1 MLTKCRYCGIH
12 SASCVVKCV
21 KTGKWFCN
29 GRVTGTASCIL
40 THLVRLI
47 LLSASVRG
55 QWPGCCSLPV
65 GARTHLELSSGTSA
79 QVKARLREVQLHR
92 DSPLGDTLLEC
103 YSCGSRN
110 TFALGFV
117 PVKSENSVV
126 LLCRDHPASASGIKE
141 LNLDLTL
148 WQPLIEDRAFMPWLV
163 KQPTPQ
169 VI

>member
-1 MLTKCRYCGIH
+1 M
-12 SASCVVKCV
+12 
-21 KTGKWFCN
+21 
-29 GRVTGTASCIL
+29 
-40 THLVRLI
+40 
-47 LLSASVRG
+47 
-55 QWPGCCSLPV
+55 
-65 GARTHLELSSGTSA
+65 
-79 QVKARLREVQLHR
+79 QLHR

-163 KQPTPQ
+163 KQPSPQ
-169 VI
+169 VSSTSRGLHVYVQDEHSIYGDAAVPFEAMLLSHLSSEGILPCSGRGVPVQGGRIST

>member
-1 MLTKCRYCGIH
+1 M
-12 SASCVVKCV
+12 
-21 KTGKWFCN
+21 
-29 GRVTGTASCIL
+29 
-40 THLVRLI
+40 
-47 LLSASVRG
+47 LSATFLPMHGSVHER
-55 QWPGCCSLPV
+55 L
-65 GARTHLELSSGTSA
+65 LLA
-79 QVKARLREVQLHR
+79 QVKAKVREVQLHR

-163 KQPTPQ
+163 KQPTQQ
-169 VI
+169 VLPATPAHYVLSKDLHSVHEAWSSACVEHCCYAD